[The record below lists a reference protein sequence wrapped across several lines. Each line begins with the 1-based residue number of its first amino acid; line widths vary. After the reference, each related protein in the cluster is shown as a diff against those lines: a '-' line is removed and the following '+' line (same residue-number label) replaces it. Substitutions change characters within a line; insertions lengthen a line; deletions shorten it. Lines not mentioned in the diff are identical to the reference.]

1 MVMFI
6 RAEAWCL
13 CACVDLAEKRFLRHG
28 LDLRALALSG
38 AIQGYHDEGRGEE
51 MKEQRK
57 QRGG

>member
-6 RAEAWCL
+6 RAEGWCL

-51 MKEQRK
+51 M
-57 QRGG
+57 